1 MEELRPDHI
10 MAVGAGYAN
19 AKVLLSAVGLGL
31 FTELGDTAMTAEQ
44 IAAGLG
50 LVARPTVDFL
60 DTLVS
65 LDLLTRDGDGP
76 QARQRPITAL
86 VRSRRIMALA
96 WAARLQHARRAVW
109 LGQFTRLHRS
119 STARIKAR
127 GRGNR
132 ARQSCLDR
140 ER

>member
-50 LVARPTVDFL
+50 LVVPWTSTDAAR
-60 DTLVS
+60 
-65 LDLLTRDGDGP
+65 
-76 QARQRPITAL
+76 A
-86 VRSRRIMALA
+86 RRI
-96 WAARLQHARRAVW
+96 AATVRLPV
-109 LGQFTRLHRS
+109 
-119 STARIKAR
+119 
-127 GRGNR
+127 
-132 ARQSCLDR
+132 
-140 ER
+140 